1 MDFFSTFDRRRDRT
15 IRLVDT
21 ARPASP
27 SDQGRQE
34 YRRAGGYDKQGEVG
48 AGTATPQF
56 VRSRSRRRDDIC
68 FLSFL
73 RFSAVVMDCLLYT
86 SPSPRD

>member
-1 MDFFSTFDRRRDRT
+1 MLTD
-15 IRLVDT
+15 LVDN

-34 YRRAGGYDKQGEVG
+34 YRRAGGYDKQGDVG

-56 VRSRSRRRDDIC
+56 VSD
-68 FLSFL
+68 L
-73 RFSAVVMDCLLYT
+73 
-86 SPSPRD
+86 